1 MKIVLRGG
9 GKKIVLRQTGRRGPA
24 GAGLPTGGTT
34 GQVPVKQSAADYD
47 IAWETPPTAPVTSVN
62 GQTGAVVLDAGDVGA
77 DVAGSAAQALSD
89 ANDYT
94 DSAVAGVDTGVM
106 TVVAGNNVT
115 VDNTDPSNPVV
126 SAADAPT
133 PPVTSVNG
141 STGDVVLTG
150 DDIESSNGSGVPIS
164 NELNNLGS
172 SIVSLTTTVNQKAN
186 QSDLTAHTSNTNNPH
201 SVTKSQVGLGNVDN
215 TSDADKPISTATQ
228 NALNLK
234 LDASRVLQG
243 TGFPNG
249 VVTAPVGTIYVDTAV
264 TNGASSWIKKS
275 GTGNT
280 GWVVL
285 EGDTGWR
292 NITSLVDS
300 AKWDVDGRLRT
311 RRVNERVD
319 VILSV
324 ASSASLAAGQHAILS
339 GGAALPLGFRDDSY
353 AYYRVPVNRTAAETR
368 NDKIGPTDM
377 NILVN
382 GTGSS
387 SSDGTFRG
395 RVSFTTTN
403 DWPTTLP
410 GTPA

>member
-9 GKKIVLRQTGRRGPA
+9 SKKIVLRQTGRRGPA
-24 GAGLPTGGTT
+24 GAGLPTGGST

-77 DVAGSAAQALSD
+77 DPAGSAAQALTD
-89 ANDYT
+89 ANTYT
-94 DSAVAGVDTGVM
+94 DNAVAGVDTGVM
-106 TVVAGNNVT
+106 TIVPGDNVT
-115 VDNTDPSNPVV
+115 VDSTDPANPVV
-126 SAADAPT
+126 SADDAP
-133 PPVTSVNG
+133 VDSVNG
-141 STGDVVLTG
+141 QTGVVVL
-150 DDIESSNGSGVPIS
+150 D
-164 NELNNLGS
+164 
-172 SIVSLTTTVNQKAN
+172 K
-186 QSDLTAHTSNTNNPH
+186 SD
-201 SVTKSQVGLGNVDN
+201 VGLSNVDN

-228 NALNLK
+228 TALDLK
-234 LDASRVLQG
+234 LDASRLLQG

-275 GTGNT
+275 GAGNT

-292 NITSLVDS
+292 DITSLVDS
-300 AKWDVDGRLRT
+300 VKWDVDGRLRI
-311 RRVNERVD
+311 RRINKRVD

-324 ASSASLAAGQHAILS
+324 ASSASLTTGQHAVLS
-339 GGAALPLGFRDDSY
+339 GGAALPVGFRDDSY
-353 AYYRVPVNRTAAETR
+353 VYYRVAVNRTAAETR
-368 NDKIGPTDM
+368 NDKVGPTDM

-382 GTGSS
+382 GTSS
-387 SSDGTFRG
+387 PSSDGTFRG
-395 RVSFTTTN
+395 RLSFTTTN